1 MSYSIKN
8 DFLTATFNP
17 IGAELLELK
26 TDQHN
31 YIWTV
36 DEQFWNK
43 TSPILF
49 PIVGKLKNETYIYNN
64 KIYSLPR
71 HGFARN
77 LKFKVIEQ
85 TATTILFSIEA
96 SDTTKEIYPFDFE
109 LQIGYTLNNKSLKV
123 DYKVINKDDF
133 DLPFSIG
140 GHPAFSL
147 PQAFENYS
155 LEFEHNEIL
164 NNYSLVNEL
173 LTNDFEIIALKN
185 KKLPLSY
192 SLFEKDALIFK
203 TLRSKSVTI
212 LENSKP
218 YLKVSFNDFS
228 SLGLWTKINAPFLCI
243 EPWLGFADNHNF
255 DGDFSDKE
263 GIINLNKKNTLKTEY
278 TIEIF

>member
-1 MSYSIKN
+1 MNYTINN

-26 TDQHN
+26 TNQHN

-49 PIVGKLKNETYIYNN
+49 PIVGKLKNETYLYNN
-64 KIYSLPR
+64 KIYNLPR

-77 LKFKVIEQ
+77 QIFKVIEQ
-85 TATTILFSIEA
+85 TATAILFSIESSA
-96 SDTTKEIYPFDFE
+96 ETKEIYPFDFE
-109 LQIGYTLNNKSLKV
+109 LQIGYTLEDKTLKV
-123 DYKVINKDDF
+123 SYKVINKNDF

-147 PQAFENYS
+147 TQPFKNYS
-155 LEFEHNEIL
+155 LAFEHNEIL

-173 LTNDFEIIALKN
+173 LTNDFETIELKN
-185 KKLPLSY
+185 KKLPLTY

-212 LENSKP
+212 LENDKP

-243 EPWLGFADNHNF
+243 EPWLGYADNQNF
-255 DGDFSDKE
+255 DGDFANKE